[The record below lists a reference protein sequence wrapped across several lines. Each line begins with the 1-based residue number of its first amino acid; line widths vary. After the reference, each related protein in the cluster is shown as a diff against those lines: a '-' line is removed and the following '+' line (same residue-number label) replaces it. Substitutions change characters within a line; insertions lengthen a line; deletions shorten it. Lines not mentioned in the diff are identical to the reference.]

1 MHSFTAVEAEKEVER
16 RRLLLPGGKPV
27 YQCVRCGALNEVDIS
42 PRPAVLRCTNC
53 GYPVLKKPR
62 PLEAK
67 MIYTSKL
74 SEEVRLFETDR

>member
-1 MHSFTAVEAEKEVER
+1 VEAEKEVEE

-62 PLEAK
+62 VLKAK
-67 MIYTSKL
+67 TIYTSKL

>member
-1 MHSFTAVEAEKEVER
+1 MHPFTTVEAEKEVER
-16 RRLLLPGGKPV
+16 GRLLIPGGKPV

>member
-1 MHSFTAVEAEKEVER
+1 MPFVDVEAGKEVKE
-16 RRLLLPGGKPV
+16 RRLLIPGGKPV

-42 PRPAVLRCTNC
+42 PRPAVLRCVNC

-62 PLEAK
+62 AEKAK

-74 SEEVRLFETDR
+74 SEEVRLFETE

>member
-1 MHSFTAVEAEKEVER
+1 MHSFTTVEAEKEVER
-16 RRLLLPGGKPV
+16 RRLLIPGGKPV

>member
-1 MHSFTAVEAEKEVER
+1 VEAEKEVEK

-27 YQCVRCGALNEVDIS
+27 YECVRCGALNEVDIS
-42 PRPAVLRCTNC
+42 PRPAALRCMNC
-53 GYPVLKKPR
+53 GCPVLKKPR

>member
-1 MHSFTAVEAEKEVER
+1 VEAGKEAKERHLLIPGEKPLYE
-16 RRLLLPGGKPV
+16 
-27 YQCVRCGALNEVDIS
+27 CVRCGALNEVDIQ
-42 PRPAVLRCTNC
+42 PRPTVLRCVNC

-62 PLEAK
+62 AEKAK

>member
-1 MHSFTAVEAEKEVER
+1 VEAKKEVEE
-16 RRLLLPGGKPV
+16 RRLLLPGGMPV
-27 YQCVRCGALNEVDIS
+27 YRCVRCGALNEVDIS

-62 PLEAK
+62 PLGAK

>member
-1 MHSFTAVEAEKEVER
+1 VEAEKEVEK

-27 YQCVRCGALNEVDIS
+27 YRCVRCGALTEVDIQ

-62 PLEAK
+62 FLQAK
-67 MIYTSKL
+67 TVYTSKL

>member
-1 MHSFTAVEAEKEVER
+1 MHPFTTVEAEKEVER